1 MNNLHQKNNFKNNN
15 EASEV
20 SPIGGDLEGAEG
32 AFNKVGL
39 GRHPGPFL
47 IRTL

>member
-1 MNNLHQKNNFKNNN
+1 M
-15 EASEV
+15 
-20 SPIGGDLEGAEG
+20 G
-32 AFNKVGL
+32 AFLQGLCGAADRVEGEKPGGRGIDFQRKIKLGL

>member
-1 MNNLHQKNNFKNNN
+1 MITAEKEMKG
-15 EASEV
+15 V
-20 SPIGGDLEGAEG
+20 DCGD
-32 AFNKVGL
+32 FSTNKLGL

>member
-1 MNNLHQKNNFKNNN
+1 MRGNRVGKKTKVGQMYQFR
-15 EASEV
+15 
-20 SPIGGDLEGAEG
+20 
-32 AFNKVGL
+32 NKIKLGL

>member
-1 MNNLHQKNNFKNNN
+1 M
-15 EASEV
+15 
-20 SPIGGDLEGAEG
+20 GEGIFLVPEMLPKKG
-32 AFNKVGL
+32 FCPLKKLGL